1 MQFAPYELD
10 RDALQMIA
18 KTVWKKLRKDAKINQ
33 MVEKDINL
41 EDKVA

>member
-1 MQFAPYELD
+1 LD
-10 RDALQMIA
+10 KEALQMIA

-33 MVEKDINL
+33 MIEKDINL

>member
-1 MQFAPYELD
+1 
-10 RDALQMIA
+10 MIA